1 MDQIYVFIIR
11 NDVWIYILSILGL
24 VWYLSE
30 LWRARGLLRRAVF
43 GLERERGQRLQSRAL
58 ILVVLFTGI
67 IAIVTYVNLQVAPTL
82 PAELLKPPT
91 PTPDI
96 FTTPLSSPTPQNPAG
111 LAPSPA
117 LAPTV
122 TLVEQPEILLT
133 PEETPPASEANLP
146 NATNTISIV
155 VGDCASNAQ
164 ITSPP
169 VGALTN
175 GELTIFGT
183 ADSEDFGG
191 YDIKAFGPQTGETWL
206 SILAEEDQR
215 VVIDGILASVNIS
228 NWLPGTY
235 FIQLQL
241 FDSAGEQIEQC
252 TTEIVLG

>member
-30 LWRARGLLRRAVF
+30 LWRARGLLRGAMF

-58 ILVVLFTGI
+58 ILVILCASIIVL
-67 IAIVTYVNLQVAPTL
+67 VTYVNLQVAPSL

-111 LAPSPA
+111 IAPFPE

-122 TLVEQPEILLT
+122 TLPGQSEIRVT
-133 PEETPPASEANLP
+133 PEDTTPESETDLPAETP
-146 NATNTISIV
+146 TISV
-155 VGDCASNAQ
+155 VIGDCPSNAQ
-164 ITSPP
+164 ISSPP
-169 VGALTN
+169 VGAFTN

-191 YDIKAFGPQTGETWL
+191 YDIKAFGPQTGERWL
-206 SILAEEDQR
+206 SILVDEGQS
-215 VVIDGILASVNIS
+215 VVLDGILASVNIS
-228 NWLPGTY
+228 NWLPGSY

-241 FDSAGEQIEQC
+241 FDSAGDQIDQC
-252 TTEIVLG
+252 TTEIILG

>member
-30 LWRARGLLRRAVF
+30 LWRARGLLRGAMF

-58 ILVVLFTGI
+58 ILVILCTSI
-67 IAIVTYVNLQVAPTL
+67 IALVTYVNLQVAPTL

-96 FTTPLSSPTPQNPAG
+96 FKTPLSSPTPQNPPG

-122 TLVEQPEILLT
+122 TLAEQSEIQVT
-133 PEETPPASEANLP
+133 PEETPPVSESDLP
-146 NATNTISIV
+146 NATDTFSIEI
-155 VGDCASNAQ
+155 GDCASNAQ

-169 VGALTN
+169 VGAFTN

-183 ADSEDFGG
+183 ADSENFGG

-206 SILAEEDQR
+206 SILADEGQS
-215 VVIDGILASVNIS
+215 VVLDGILASVNIS
-228 NWLPGTY
+228 NWLPGSY

-241 FDSAGEQIEQC
+241 FDSAGSQIEQC
-252 TTEIVLG
+252 TIEIILG